1 MTKFWLE
8 QEKTVS
14 IDNSSSCSKI
24 VYSDLFYDNLQIVE
38 LGSQSLKK
46 ATKENINLKQFLITL
61 HKTTT

>member
-46 ATKENINLKQFLITL
+46 ATKENINL
-61 HKTTT
+61 